1 MSQTP
6 FTEGAAAAAGLRSPA
21 PQVEAATASAGAPGA
36 AVAAPAARAG
46 RDLRLDL
53 FRGLALWLIFLDHVP
68 NNILAWFTIR
78 NYGFSDATEIFIFIS
93 GYTAAF
99 VYGNAMVQRGFVI
112 AGARILKR
120 AWQIYVAH
128 VFLFAIFIAEISYVA
143 SSFDNPLY
151 AEEMN
156 ALDFLKQ
163 PEVTIIQALLL
174 KFKPVNMDVLPLYIV
189 LLLLFPLA
197 LWLLIRNATVA
208 LLLSVALY
216 SLTWEYGWNIP
227 SHPTGHWFFN
237 PFAWQLLFV
246 FGAWCALGG
255 AERLAPVLRS
265 PVTLWLAI
273 GYLLFC
279 FGVTMTWYF
288 PRLSFLVPRW
298 LGEWM
303 YPIDKTNLDVLRFA
317 HFLALA
323 ALTVRFIPR
332 DWPLLQSRVLKPA
345 ILCGQHSLEI
355 FCLGVFLAFAAH
367 FIMVEF
373 FGGTLMQIM
382 ISMVGILLMVGTAA
396 LISWYKKVEGRGG
409 SVPRRTP
416 DADLAGGE
424 A

>member
-1 MSQTP
+1 VNPQDALDTGGQGPGIHQARRCMASLVQSSAIETPAVQTP
-6 FTEGAAAAAGLRSPA
+6 
-21 PQVEAATASAGAPGA
+21 
-36 AVAAPAARAG
+36 AVTAG

-99 VYGNAMVQRGFVI
+99 VYGRAMIERGFIV

-120 AWQIYVAH
+120 SWQIYVAH
-128 VFLFAIFIAEISYVA
+128 VFLFSIYIAEIAYVA
-143 SSFDNPLY
+143 SSFENPLY
-151 AEEMN
+151 VEEMN
-156 ALDFLKQ
+156 ALDFLKT
-163 PEVTIIQALLL
+163 PDVTIMQALLL
-174 KFKPVNMDVLPLYIV
+174 KFKPANMDVLPLYIV
-189 LLLLFPLA
+189 LLMVFPVA

-208 LLLSVALY
+208 LAVSVAIY
-216 SLTWEYGWNIP
+216 VATWEFGWNFTSWP
-227 SHPTGHWFFN
+227 NGHWYFN

-255 AERLAPVLRS
+255 AVRLAPALRS
-265 PVTLWLAI
+265 PVTVWLAI
-273 GYLLFC
+273 AYLLFS
-279 FGVTMTWYF
+279 FGVTLTWYF
-288 PRLSFLVPRW
+288 PRLGFLVPHW

-323 ALTVRFIPR
+323 ALTVRFIRR
-332 DWPLLQSRVLKPA
+332 DWPALRSPWLKPA
-345 ILCGQHSLEI
+345 IICGQHSLEI

-367 FIMVEF
+367 FVMVEF
-373 FGGTLMQIM
+373 YGGTAMQVV
-382 ISMVGILLMVGTAA
+382 ISVAGILIMTGTAW
-396 LISWYKKVEGRGG
+396 LISWYKQVEGRGSG
-409 SVPRRTP
+409 TPKRPP